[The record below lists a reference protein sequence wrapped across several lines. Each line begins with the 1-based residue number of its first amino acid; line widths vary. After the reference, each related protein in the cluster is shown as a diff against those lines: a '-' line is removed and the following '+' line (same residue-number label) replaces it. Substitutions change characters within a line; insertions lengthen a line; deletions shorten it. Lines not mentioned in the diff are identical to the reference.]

1 MINEIIKK
9 NGITYGVITGVLSI
23 LITTSIYVIDIS
35 LFTSVWIG
43 LVSMAIFIIIGIVLL
58 SKTKKE
64 LNGVFSFKQAFTT
77 YFISAV
83 IGILISVA
91 FNVVLFNLVDPSAKE
106 IIKENSIKSIAET
119 MQKYNAPAS
128 TVNDAIAKLQDT
140 DQFAPLEQLKGSVFS
155 ILFSALFGLILAAF
169 FKSKNSSRE

>member
-9 NGITYGVITGVLSI
+9 NGVTYGVITGVLSI

-43 LVSMAIFIIIGIVLL
+43 LISFAMFIIVGIILL

-83 IGILISVA
+83 VAILISVA
-91 FNVVLFNLVDPSAKE
+91 FNIVLFNLIDPSAKE

-128 TVNDAIAKLQDT
+128 TVNDAISKLQDT
-140 DQFAPLEQLKGSVFS
+140 DQFAPLEQLKGSIFS
-155 ILFSALFGLILAAF
+155 ILFSALLGLILAAF
-169 FKSKNSSRE
+169 FKSKNASRD